1 MAVSSEPNLLERR
14 ARTPDFPLALQRMA
28 ITPDIQRKDIS
39 NTINFNFKGS
49 TGSLP
54 TVQPTKAAA
63 GDISTCGSEQGQIDV
78 RRIVSNSLSKA
89 LKRLAQDDHHDGG
102 CSDKSSDS
110 VSQVVRIEV
119 HIEDEVNGDKTVPYE
134 EQVAENTQE
143 NKQQSQA
150 GKIQNGSGSSTCIN
164 ENPSSVEKSDG
175 VGSGD
180 VRLKHNDISSNLV
193 RNSGHNDIA
202 VCNKGQP
209 ISNSV
214 KLKAEH
220 SPPFVP
226 EQITNHSDV
235 ATPPGG
241 DSPLL
246 SSRLPITY

>member
-102 CSDKSSDS
+102 GCSDKSSDS
-110 VSQVVRIEV
+110 VTQVVRIEV
-119 HIEDEVNGDKTVPYE
+119 HIEDEVNGDKTVPCE
-134 EQVAENTQE
+134 EQATENTQE
-143 NKQQSQA
+143 KKRQIQV
-150 GKIQNGSGSSTCIN
+150 GKIQNASGSSIN

-180 VRLKHNDISSNLV
+180 VHLKHNDISSNLA

-202 VCNKGQP
+202 VSNKGQP

-235 ATPPGG
+235 ATPPGS